1 MADLQQLIQLG
12 QQAQGR
18 WQQIERDLASR
29 TVEATAGGGMVR
41 VKVDGRGQLR
51 GIWIDSA
58 VFADRDA
65 DFLSELVL
73 AAVADAERR
82 AAELAQA
89 DLRTLPAATPLGP

>member
-12 QQAQGR
+12 QQTQGR
-18 WQQIERDLASR
+18 WQEIQRDLARR

-41 VKVDGRGQLR
+41 VAVDGGGQLR
-51 GIWIDSA
+51 GVWIDPA

-73 AAVADAERR
+73 SAVADAQRR
-82 AAELAQA
+82 ASDLAQA
-89 DLRTLPAATPLGP
+89 DLQRLRTVPPGP

>member
-1 MADLQQLIQLG
+1 MADFQQLMQLG

-18 WQQIERDLASR
+18 WQDIQRDLASR

-41 VKVDGRGQLR
+41 VAVDGRGQLR
-51 GIWIDSA
+51 GVWIDPT

-73 AAVADAERR
+73 SAVAQAQRR
-82 AAELAQA
+82 ADELAQA
-89 DLRTLPAATPLGP
+89 DFQRLPAVPPGP